1 MITDQDAERCLDFI
15 RDHAEKYAL
24 SKSQTRQLDHWRKI
38 KRSEE
43 FLRAEGTVAERQA
56 IAETSE
62 VYKEAVEALA
72 ESEAE
77 EHRLKW
83 LLVGAQEKI
92 RVYQTM
98 SSNYR
103 KATS

>member
-1 MITDQDAERCLDFI
+1 MITDEQAEKCLDFI
-15 RDHAEKYAL
+15 RDHADKYAI

-38 KRSEE
+38 KRSEV

-56 IAETSE
+56 IAETSDD
-62 VYKEAVEALA
+62 YKEAVEALA

-83 LLVGAQEKI
+83 LLIGAQEKI
-92 RVYQTM
+92 QVWRTM
-98 SSNYR
+98 SANER